1 MSKKRIVFYRLNR
14 ETFLLLKNELK
25 DIQLNRIG
33 DDALELRLD
42 DVWDIQDESEAKGVN
57 ELFILLDGFDEEA
70 LRAFIAYY
78 KKYPELENSILVV
91 RTQINSTWVIRD
103 LFREVS
109 REHYLMKKVMKLS
122 KMLKKTNQ
130 RNMSAIGDK
139 EGKLIL
145 DGFMALQREELV
157 EDEIDKAIEG
167 LVAMGLADGK
177 S

>member
-1 MSKKRIVFYRLNR
+1 M
-14 ETFLLLKNELK
+14 
-25 DIQLNRIG
+25 
-33 DDALELRLD
+33 
-42 DVWDIQDESEAKGVN
+42 
-57 ELFILLDGFDEEA
+57 
-70 LRAFIAYY
+70 
-78 KKYPELENSILVV
+78 V

-130 RNMSAIGDK
+130 MNMSAIGDK
-139 EGKLIL
+139 ERKLIL

-167 LVAMGLADGK
+167 LVAMGLADGN